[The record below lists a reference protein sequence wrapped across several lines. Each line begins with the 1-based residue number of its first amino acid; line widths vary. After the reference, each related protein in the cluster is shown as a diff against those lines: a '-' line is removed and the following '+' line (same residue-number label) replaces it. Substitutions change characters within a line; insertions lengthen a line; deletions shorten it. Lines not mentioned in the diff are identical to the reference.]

1 MGGYAFL
8 GGVAEFR
15 KAPNPPK
22 KAKGIGGILSPLFKY
37 TTEVPAT
44 KTAGEIQGILAR
56 HGATA
61 VLIEFDKG
69 EVVAISFKVKTA
81 SGELPFKLPVNAD
94 AVLGVL
100 KRDAPLRYQ
109 NREHAVRVA
118 WRIAKAWLEA
128 QMAIVETEMVKMD
141 EVFMP
146 YMLYGKKT
154 FYQLLSTGKLQ
165 LPPPQE

>member
-1 MGGYAFL
+1 M
-8 GGVAEFR
+8 
-15 KAPNPPK
+15 
-22 KAKGIGGILSPLFKY
+22 PLFRY
-37 TTEVPAT
+37 TTQIPAA
-44 KTAGEIQGILAR
+44 KTAAEISGILAK

-61 VLIEFDKG
+61 VLMEFKEG
-69 EVVAISFKVKTA
+69 VVVAISFKVKTA
-81 SGELPFKLPVNAD
+81 SGELPFRLPVNAD

-128 QMAIVETEMVKMD
+128 QMAIVETEMVKME
-141 EVFMP
+141 EVFLP
-146 YMLYGKKT
+146 YMLWGKKT
-154 FYQLLSTGKLQ
+154 VYESLSSGMLK